1 MKKVLSLLPLVFFFF
16 LGFINIK
23 AQSSGVVSSNGASLE
38 TIVDHST
45 IPSGVNL
52 TYTINF
58 SLPAGSTKIL
68 IQHQLPITLELVD
81 VIVSS
86 VCGTPVVNYPSP
98 GTMGALIQYQLA
110 SVPNACSGT
119 FQIVAKFKAGIT
131 CNNTIAFS
139 KTCMSGQSGNGGG
152 LDFCT
157 KGVSTVATATNP
169 WSVAKNPA
177 PGLALSG
184 QQNCYL
190 TASDT
195 ISYDIW
201 VAKSYGEVGL
211 LNLVNGIV
219 TDQLPVG
226 ATLLSATP
234 SIGTIDPIVGNLIVW
249 RIGNLSSTQHYNMAT
264 LRIKVK
270 YAPLTNGQTVTNT
283 ARLTGVLGGSC
294 EPSIDIS
301 ASSCV
306 IKAVGNPPPP
316 SGSLYKWTKPDGN
329 TVGCTGKYYLQV
341 YNYGASTL
349 GAFGF
354 SDVLPPDVT
363 ATKVDIYTNGGPA
376 TISIN
381 GGVPIN
387 LSTGWNSPYTSTP
400 INSVNIQSSGLDVQK
415 LIYVAIEFTIN
426 ANASSFFSNTVN
438 LTGPAVGITPSSVT
452 CPIYLH
458 KPEPKASTYKMICNP
473 KPNTIYK
480 QGDIVRYRLRVQNF
494 GTADMIGAVA
504 TDTLNSNLE
513 YIGNPSYYS
522 STFWEPGCEAPNT
535 STWSPSPTLNRSG
548 NNLSWDLPEIK
559 SNCQSVIW
567 PNSGYYGTYN
577 IRYYF
582 IDFDVRIK
590 GTSGLG
596 SIINNF
602 VVSGGNL
609 PVASTSPDT
618 YITVVGTHGF
628 TLEKQ
633 VSTNGGATY
642 AASGTTSSGAN
653 VKYRLQ
659 MKNTGTTSFRN
670 ALMIDML
677 PINNGTI
684 DNMMLDRA
692 INRNSDLD
700 INYTNF
706 LASTPHVP
714 VSTMFSTAT
723 NICLSEFG
731 YLPTP
736 CASAGWV
743 TGATSSKNVKLDFGN
758 TYLAVGQNLA
768 YTFNAKVGTAKVNQ
782 SACNSFAANASKV
795 LIINNVNT
803 AFPLNA
809 VESDK
814 TCVSI
819 QDSKCDCKKIE
830 ETFYQGSKDGCNY
843 SFGIQPLDCIVGIE
857 WYIDGDLYVAGNDLF
872 DINPKLSNGE
882 HKICYKVTLSN
893 EEVCEHC
900 VEVKVDCPCPTCE
913 EIQGS
918 FYQNQE
924 KCDYYFGIK
933 PIDKNCF
940 RDIQWYIDGTQYAAG
955 NGLFEINPQ
964 LSNGGHN
971 VCYKVTLSN
980 EEVCEHCVK
989 VVVDCPCN
997 CQDIKNNFY
1006 RTRPSICEFVF
1017 GIKPLKCIENIE
1029 WFLDGLPVI
1038 ITGTMYEIN
1047 LAIPK
1052 GKHQVCYIV
1061 TLTNGEQC
1069 EACFKVY
1076 SNCNPNECACKDI
1089 ENSFYQKNDGCNYT
1103 FGVNPLKDCILNIE
1117 WFIDGV
1123 NYTAGSGWWEIN
1135 PTLSNGTHTICYKV
1149 SLTGSPWVDVSTLQC
1164 EYCVKVTV
1172 DCCNCEA
1179 VEAAFY
1185 QSNDACNYTFGFKG
1199 MENCIE
1205 GVKWNITDENGNQ
1218 NTTITN
1224 SLNLN
1229 EINVT
1234 LANGWNIITYVVYLT
1249 NGEKCKFEMKVYANC
1264 CPTAD
1269 VKGHLR
1275 SCPDQYEGI
1284 VILSSLDVITWTSSA
1299 GSIDVDNPT
1308 SGITP
1313 GIVVISNLNPGTYTY
1328 WVAPFDG
1335 STKGCPYKIVIAEDS
1350 CCGQVIND
1358 NLKVQKNTPKNIVKP
1373 QTGANNKVLE
1383 AKEQTNL
1390 QAIPNPANEVL
1401 TLKFLAS
1408 KVADRTIALYTSE
1421 GKLVIQKKL
1430 DSTDTSIEFDS
1441 SNFPN
1446 GIFIA
1451 QLLEQGKIVN
1461 SAKVVIQH

>member
-234 SIGTIDPIVGNLIVW
+234 SIGTIDPIDPVLNLIVW

-283 ARLTGVLGGSC
+283 ANLTGGLGSSC
-294 EPSIDIS
+294 ESGMNTS

-316 SGSLYKWTKPDGN
+316 SGSLYKWAALGGN
-329 TVGCTGKYYLQV
+329 TVGCAGKYYLYV
-341 YNYGASTL
+341 ANNGTSPL

-354 SDVLPPDVT
+354 DDMLPSEITVT
-363 ATKVDIYTNGGPA
+363 NIEVYNS
-376 TISIN
+376 ISGTTVTLNIN
-381 GGVPIN
+381 G
-387 LSTGWNSPYTSTP
+387 TP
-400 INSVNIQSSGLDVQK
+400 FVDQSSQYQIHSALPSLINSVGIQTNGLNVGGVVY
-415 LIYVAIEFTIN
+415 IAINFTIN

-438 LTGPAVGITPSSVT
+438 LTGPPVGITPSSAT
-452 CPIYLH
+452 WNIYLH
-458 KPEPKASTYKMICNP
+458 EPEPKASTFKMICDP

-535 STWSPSPTLNRSG
+535 ATWSPSPTLNRSG

-577 IRYYF
+577 IPYYF
-582 IDFDVRIK
+582 IDFDVRIRK
-590 GTSGLG
+590 TSGLG

-642 AASGTTSSGAN
+642 ATSGTTSSGAN

-659 MKNTGTTSFRN
+659 MKNTGTTSFRD

-677 PINNGTI
+677 PLDNNGSDNLMLNRSI
-684 DNMMLDRA
+684 DRG
-692 INRNSDLD
+692 SDLSV
-700 INYTNF
+700 IYNNF
-706 LASTPHVP
+706 LASTPHLP
-714 VSTMFSTAT
+714 TSTMFSDGT
-723 NICLSEFG
+723 NLCLPQFG
-731 YLPTP
+731 YSPSS
-736 CASAGWV
+736 CANPIWSAG
-743 TGATSSKNVKLDFGN
+743 TPPSNNVKIDFGLN
-758 TYLAVGQNLA
+758 YLDVGQNLE
-768 YTFNAKVGTAKVNQ
+768 YTFGAKIKDGKIGQVT
-782 SACNSFAANASKV
+782 CNTFSANASKV

-814 TCVSI
+814 ACVSI
-819 QDSKCDCKKIE
+819 QDNKCDCEKIRE
-830 ETFYQGSKDGCNY
+830 VFYQNSKDSCNY
-843 SFGIQPLDCIVGIE
+843 YFGIQHLDCIVGIE
-857 WYIDGDLYVAGNDLF
+857 WYIDDSLYVAGNGLF
-872 DINPKLSNGE
+872 DINPQLTNGE
-882 HKICYKVTLSN
+882 HSVCYQVTLSTG
-893 EEVCEHC
+893 EICKHC
-900 VEVKVDCPCPTCE
+900 VDVKVDCPCPNCD
-913 EIQGS
+913 EIQKS
-918 FYQNQE
+918 FYLVNND
-924 KCDYYFGIK
+924 KCDYTFGFK
-933 PIDKNCF
+933 PLGNRACF
-940 RDIQWYIDGTQYAAG
+940 SEIQWYIDDTLYVAG
-955 NGLFEINPQ
+955 NGLFEISPQ
-964 LSNGGHN
+964 LSNGEHRI
-971 VCYKVTLSN
+971 CYKVTLSN

-989 VVVDCPCN
+989 VEVDCPCPN
-997 CQDIKNNFY
+997 C
-1006 RTRPSICEFVF
+1006 EE
-1017 GIKPLKCIENIE
+1017 IE
-1029 WFLDGLPVI
+1029 
-1038 ITGTMYEIN
+1038 
-1047 LAIPK
+1047 K
-1052 GKHQVCYIV
+1052 
-1061 TLTNGEQC
+1061 
-1069 EACFKVY
+1069 
-1076 SNCNPNECACKDI
+1076 
-1089 ENSFYQKNDGCNYT
+1089 SFYQFNM
-1103 FGVNPLKDCILNIE
+1103 
-1117 WFIDGV
+1117 
-1123 NYTAGSGWWEIN
+1123 S
-1135 PTLSNGTHTICYKV
+1135 
-1149 SLTGSPWVDVSTLQC
+1149 
-1164 EYCVKVTV
+1164 
-1172 DCCNCEA
+1172 
-1179 VEAAFY
+1179 
-1185 QSNDACNYTFGFKG
+1185 ACNYTFGFKP
-1199 MENCIE
+1199 C
-1205 GVKWNITDENGNQ
+1205 GVNRACFSDIQWYIDDTLYIAGNGLFEINPQLTDGDHKICYQVTLSNGK
-1218 NTTITN
+1218 ICKYCV
-1224 SLNLN
+1224 
-1229 EINVT
+1229 EINVDCPCPNCEEINATFTQNSNGCDHSFSLGQFDCIQEVQWYVRGVLSGTTIGTHNFNIT
-1234 LANGWNIITYVVYLT
+1234 LPILGSYRIGYRIILT
-1249 NGEKCKFEMKVYANC
+1249 NGQVCTPSQKIGVFSDCNCTCEQIEASFEQSNIDCNYTFSVADWSCISNIEWFVDGNSVGNTPLVTTTLTNGSHMVHYVIELNNGKTCIYCFEVNANC

-1269 VKGHLR
+1269 VTGHLE
-1275 SCPDQYEGI
+1275 SCIDQNEGI
-1284 VILSSLDVITWTSSA
+1284 VILSSLDIITWT
-1299 GSIDVDNPT
+1299 GTGNIIVDNPT
-1308 SGITP
+1308 SGVTP
-1313 GIVVISNLNPGTYTY
+1313 GIVVITNLNPGTYTY

-1335 STKGCPYKIVIAEDS
+1335 STKGCPFEIVIAEDS
-1350 CCGQVIND
+1350 CCSPVINND
-1358 NLKVQKNTPKNIVKP
+1358 LKVQKNTPKNTVKP
-1373 QTGANNKVLE
+1373 QTGADVKILE
-1383 AKEQTNL
+1383 VGEQHNL
-1390 QAIPNPANEVL
+1390 QVVPNPANEIVL
-1401 TLKFLAS
+1401 LKYPAS
-1408 KVADRTIALYTSE
+1408 KVADRTIAIYTSE
-1421 GKLVIQKKL
+1421 GKLVAQK
-1430 DSTDTSIEFDS
+1430 SVVASDTSTEFDS
-1441 SNFPN
+1441 SQLAS

-1451 QLLEQGKIVN
+1451 QLLEQGRVVHSI
-1461 SAKVVIQH
+1461 KVVIQH